1 MKLFKI
7 FLLISTLFIAKAW
20 AYDNKESEG
29 HVLDWFEEKKSI
41 ALEEMLEKVKR
52 GLEFKFADILYLCQ
66 VHDINIVLIGMVE
79 DNPEIK
85 KSHPWLVKSAYD
97 DEKELE
103 KIRERYKIKKGE
115 ECKTV
120 PVKLD

>member
-1 MKLFKI
+1 M
-7 FLLISTLFIAKAW
+7 
-20 AYDNKESEG
+20 
-29 HVLDWFEEKKSI
+29 
-41 ALEEMLEKVKR
+41 KR

-85 KSHPWLVKSAYD
+85 KSHSWLVKSAYD

-103 KIRERYKIKKGE
+103 KL
-115 ECKTV
+115 
-120 PVKLD
+120 VKDTRSKRRRM

>member
-41 ALEEMLEKVKR
+41 ALDEMQEKMKR

-85 KSHPWLVKSAYD
+85 KSHSWLVKSAYD

-103 KIRERYKIKKGE
+103 KIGERYKIKKGE